1 MNESFIYVL
10 FVLSFREAQGFVEK
24 FEGAL
29 GKGKGRRLYA
39 FKVMM
44 TKVQLPNY
52 HIAVLNLCK
61 KKFILI
67 FLF

>member
-1 MNESFIYVL
+1 MFI
-10 FVLSFREAQGFVEK
+10 SPGREAQGFVER

-44 TKVQLPNY
+44 TKVQHY
-52 HIAVLNLCK
+52 IFHIDV
-61 KKFILI
+61 F
-67 FLF
+67 